1 MADNLVKPAELTNQ
15 ITYELNPDNLT
26 EAERDKII
34 KDGLKAAIKISE
46 KIRPTET
53 LVQVCYAV
61 LRDFFINNKRFVAVE
76 APTGSGKSVIG
87 YVMSVSFRYCMEKIC
102 GIRGAT
108 SFLLTSSK
116 MLQQQ
121 IQGDFKSFGF
131 EPEDFAMLKG
141 CANYPCLYKY
151 FMTLQEKKSKES
163 LLGAAA
169 NSFHNSSEKIDPR
182 KYAVPYTDRHCAPM
196 TSESREKLPCYET
209 CHYINARRAASGS
222 YCANLNYAYFL
233 TVLNA
238 DNNPYFGKRHLTIAD
253 EGHLIPDIVSN
264 MFMYEISRYPL
275 ARLEKI
281 MKGIRDCYPNFDEV
295 EAYQNKKLNDEYIE
309 KFKDYEQQISFYS
322 SLFVRSTP
330 PDFKH
335 IIEYVQFISDVK
347 FFLCARED
355 KTEDFKKRTLGLFA
369 EVSKEE
375 DEERVPY
382 NVHNMKELAERP
394 EDIYIAVDTSLK
406 YTKFI
411 VRDLSEI
418 ELCRKHF
425 LKHTEFCLLLSATL
439 GNTNEYG
446 KLLGIPDED
455 YSAYRIGSTFDFS
468 KSPIVYTNS
477 GYLTYKEY
485 EKNIDKVLYDCL
497 YICAK
502 YHPNHKGIIH
512 TSTFANADRLYDAL
526 IALNMNGRNPFG
538 EALQIS
544 RFRFYKTASQKDACI
559 KEMKSSKDPL
569 VVVGPSLYEGLDL
582 KHDDGRFNIL
592 LKVPYPGIDD
602 YVRKK
607 MERVNFWYE
616 RVTVEKIVQAI
627 GRTNRAVDDWSVTY
641 LLDSQFKKLFTKMYG
656 NRIPERITHRSIE
669 LPENFRPYSEISR
682 SSKRF
687 SIMDQLKTDKSP
699 VSTIDNDLFDDL
711 PF

>member
-1 MADNLVKPAELTNQ
+1 MADNLLKPAELTNH
-15 ITYELNPDNLT
+15 INYELNPYNLT
-26 EAERDKII
+26 EEERDKII
-34 KDGLKAAIKISE
+34 KDGLKAAIKISD

-61 LRDFFINNKRFVAVE
+61 LRDFFINHKRFVAVE

-87 YVMSVSFRYCMEKIC
+87 YVMSVSFQYCMGKIC
-102 GIRGAT
+102 GVHGST
-108 SFLLTSSK
+108 SYLLTSSK

-131 EPEDFAMLKG
+131 GSKDFAMLKG
-141 CANYPCLYKY
+141 CANYPCLHRYY
-151 FMTLQEKKSKES
+151 AALLEKKSKES
-163 LLGAAA
+163 LLGEAAK
-169 NSFHNSSEKIDPR
+169 SFHNSSEKIEPR
-182 KYAVPYTDRHCAPM
+182 KYAIPYTERPCAVM
-196 TSESREKLPCYET
+196 TSEGREKLQCYET
-209 CHYINARRAASGS
+209 CHYINARRTASGA

-275 ARLEKI
+275 SRLEKI
-281 MKGIRDCYPNFDEV
+281 MNGIRNCYPNFDKIDV
-295 EAYQNKKLNDEYIE
+295 YGVQQLNEKYVE
-309 KFKDYEQQISFYS
+309 KFKEYEQKISEYS
-322 SLFVRSTP
+322 SMFVRSTP
-330 PDFKH
+330 PDFKD
-335 IIEYVQFISDVK
+335 IIEYVQFIYDAK
-347 FFLCARED
+347 QFLSNKDEM
-355 KTEDFKKRTLGLFA
+355 TQDFQKRTVGLFA
-369 EVSKEE
+369 EIAKED

-382 NVHNMKELAERP
+382 NVQSMKELASRP
-394 EDIYIAVDTSLK
+394 EDVYIAIDNSLK
-406 YTKFI
+406 YSKFI
-411 VRDLSEI
+411 VRDLQEI

-425 LKHTEFCLLLSATL
+425 IEHTDFCLFMSATL

-455 YSAYRIGSTFDFS
+455 YSSYRIGSTFDFS
-468 KSPIVYTNS
+468 KSPIIFTNS

-497 YICAK
+497 YICGK
-502 YHPNHKGIIH
+502 LHPNHKGIIH
-512 TSTFANADRLYDAL
+512 TSTFANADRLYDA
-526 IALNMNGRNPFG
+526 IVALNINGRNPFG
-538 EALQIS
+538 EALQTS
-544 RFRFYKTASQKDACI
+544 RFRFYKSATQKDACI
-559 KEMKSSKDPL
+559 KEMKSSKEPL
-569 VVVGPSLYEGLDL
+569 IIVGPSLYEGLDM
-582 KHDDGRFNIL
+582 KYDDGRFNIL

-607 MERVNFWYE
+607 MERVGFWYE

-656 NRIPERITHRSIE
+656 NRIPERISYKTID
-669 LPENFRPYSEISR
+669 LPENFRPYNEISR
-682 SSKRF
+682 PAKRY
-687 SIMDQLKTDKSP
+687 SITDKLKTESSP
-699 VSTIDNDLFDDL
+699 VVTDDDLFDDL